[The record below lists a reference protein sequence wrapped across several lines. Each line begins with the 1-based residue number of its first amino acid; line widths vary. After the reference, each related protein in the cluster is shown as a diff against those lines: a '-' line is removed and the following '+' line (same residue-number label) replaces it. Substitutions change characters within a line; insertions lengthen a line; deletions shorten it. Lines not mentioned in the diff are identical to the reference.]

1 MENQPTASLV
11 KHFESLTD
19 PRRGNA
25 KAHLFLE
32 ILIIAILAVICGAD
46 GWSDVELF
54 GKNKKAWLKTFL
66 QLPKGIP
73 SHDTFGRVFAKL
85 KPEEFQNRFI
95 EWVRAVEKL
104 AAGQVIAV
112 DGKKLRRSHDQA
124 TGKAAIYMVSA
135 WATQNQLVLGQTK
148 VAEKSNEITAI
159 PELLRLLDISGCIV
173 TIDAIGTQTEISE
186 TIIEGGGDYLLA
198 VKENQGHL
206 FEDVQY
212 LFTALDSAQGLKS
225 APYQYARSVNKG
237 HGRIE
242 SRECWATD
250 REEHLSLLRKRQQW
264 KGLKSVVRIVSHRQI
279 GETLEVQTRYFI
291 SSLPAEAKTILK
303 VKRSHWKIE
312 NQVHWVLDI
321 AFREDESRVRQD
333 HAAENLAVLRH
344 MALNLLK
351 NEKTAKGGIRAKRL
365 QAGWNNEYLLTILKS
380 SNAIALNVIFRCKN
394 PRGIYFC

>member
-1 MENQPTASLV
+1 MEEQPSASLV
-11 KHFESLTD
+11 KHFEGLPD
-19 PRRGNA
+19 PRTGNA
-25 KAHLFLE
+25 KAHIFLE

-54 GKNKKAWLKTFL
+54 GKNKKTWLKTFL
-66 QLPKGIP
+66 KLPKGIP
-73 SHDTFGRVFAKL
+73 SHDTFGRVFAKI
-85 KPEEFQNRFI
+85 KPEAFQKRFM
-95 EWVRAVEKL
+95 EWVQAVEKL
-104 AAGQVIAV
+104 TVGQVIAV
-112 DGKKLRRSHDQA
+112 DGKKLRRSYNQE

-173 TIDAIGTQTEISE
+173 TIDAIGTQTEIAE
-186 TIIEGGGDYLLA
+186 TIIQGGGDYLLA
-198 VKENQGHL
+198 VKENQEHL

-212 LFTALDSAQGLKS
+212 LFEALDTAKGMKS
-225 APYQYARSVNKG
+225 TPYQYAKSVNKG

-242 SRECWATD
+242 TRECWATD
-250 REEHLSLLRKRQQW
+250 REEHVALLRKRQQW
-264 KGLKSVVRIVSHRQI
+264 SGLQSVVRIVSQRQI
-279 GETLEVQTRYFI
+279 GDTREAQTRYFI

-303 VKRSHWKIE
+303 TKRSHWKIE
-312 NQVHWVLDI
+312 NQLHWVLDM

-365 QAGWNNEYLLTILKS
+365 QAGWNNDYLLIILKS
-380 SNAIALNVIFRCKN
+380 
-394 PRGIYFC
+394 

>member
-1 MENQPTASLV
+1 MENQPTGGLI
-11 KHFESLTD
+11 KHFEGLAD
-19 PRRGNA
+19 PRTGNA
-25 KAHLFLE
+25 KAHIFLE
-32 ILIIAILAVICGAD
+32 ILIIAMLAVICGAD

-54 GKNKKAWLKTFL
+54 GKNKQAWLKTFL

-73 SHDTFGRVFAKL
+73 SHDTFGRVFAKI
-85 KPEEFQNRFI
+85 KPDEFQKRFI
-95 EWVRAVEKL
+95 EWVQAVEKL
-104 AAGQVIAV
+104 TAGQVIAV
-112 DGKKLRRSHDQA
+112 DGKQLRRSHDQV

-173 TIDAIGTQTEISE
+173 TIDAIGTQTEISK
-186 TIIEGGGDYLLA
+186 TIIEGGGDYLLC

-212 LFTALDSAQGLKS
+212 LFEALDAARGMKS
-225 APYQYARSVNKG
+225 TQYQYAKSVNKG

-242 SRECWATD
+242 TRECWATD
-250 REEHLSLLRKRQQW
+250 REEHLSLLRKHQQW
-264 KGLKSVVRIVSHRQI
+264 KGLKSMVRIVSQRQI
-279 GETLEVQTRYFI
+279 GETLELQTRYFI

-303 VKRSHWKIE
+303 AKRSHWKIE
-312 NQVHWVLDI
+312 NQVHWVLDL

-344 MALNLLK
+344 MALNLLN

-365 QAGWNNEYLLTILKS
+365 QAGWNNDYLLTILK
-380 SNAIALNVIFRCKN
+380 
-394 PRGIYFC
+394 G

>member
-54 GKNKKAWLKTFL
+54 GKNKKEWLKTFL

-85 KPEEFQNRFI
+85 QPEEFQKRFI

-104 AAGQVIAV
+104 TAGQVIAV

-242 SRECWATD
+242 TRECWATD

-291 SSLPAEAKTILK
+291 SSLPAEAKPILK

-351 NEKTAKGGIRAKRL
+351 NEKTAKGGIHAKRL

-380 SNAIALNVIFRCKN
+380 
-394 PRGIYFC
+394 

>member
-1 MENQPTASLV
+1 MENQPAASLV
-11 KHFESLTD
+11 KHFEGLAD
-19 PRRGNA
+19 PRTGNA

-66 QLPKGIP
+66 QLPKGIR
-73 SHDTFGRVFAKL
+73 SHDTFGRVFAKI
-85 KPEEFQNRFI
+85 KPEEFQKRFI
-95 EWVRAVEKL
+95 EWVQAVEKL
-104 AAGQVIAV
+104 TAGQVIAV

-173 TIDAIGTQTEISE
+173 TIDAIGTQTEITE
-186 TIIEGGGDYLLA
+186 TIIDGDGDYLLA

-206 FEDVQY
+206 FEDVLY
-212 LFTALDSAQGLKS
+212 LFEALDTAQGLKTT
-225 APYQYARSVNKG
+225 PYQYAKSVNKG

-242 SRECWATD
+242 TRECWATD
-250 REEHLSLLRKRQQW
+250 REEHLALLRKRQQW
-264 KGLKSVVRIVSHRQI
+264 KGLKSVVRIVSQRQI
-279 GETLEVQTRYFI
+279 GETREVHTRFFI
-291 SSLPAEAKTILK
+291 SSLPAEPKTILK
-303 VKRSHWKIE
+303 IKRSHWKIE
-312 NQVHWVLDI
+312 NQLHWVLDI

-365 QAGWNNEYLLTILKS
+365 QAGWNNEYLLSILK
-380 SNAIALNVIFRCKN
+380 I
-394 PRGIYFC
+394 